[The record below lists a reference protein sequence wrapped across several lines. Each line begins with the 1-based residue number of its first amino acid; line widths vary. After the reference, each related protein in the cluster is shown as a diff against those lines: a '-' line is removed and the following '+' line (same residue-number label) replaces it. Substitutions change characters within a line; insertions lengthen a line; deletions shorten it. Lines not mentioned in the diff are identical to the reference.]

1 MQESCHLAIAM
12 IFGQYY
18 NTSERESMVLAQK
31 LHTVNPLQGIT
42 VSEGKTC
49 I

>member
-1 MQESCHLAIAM
+1 MIAV

-18 NTSERESMVLAQK
+18 NTSERESIVLAQT
-31 LHTVNPLQGIT
+31 LRTVNPLQGIT
-42 VSEGKTC
+42 VSEGQTC